1 MKWLTYNLFV
11 FQNTYNLEQPKLV
24 HSGET
29 IMFEITDTQLVDLE
43 VVLISLSLSS
53 PGHSQVRPEKRDV
66 KILCSLYPV

>member
-43 VVLISLSLSS
+43 VVLISLSLSLQ
-53 PGHSQVRPEKRDV
+53 PRP
-66 KILCSLYPV
+66 

>member
-29 IMFEITDTQLVDLE
+29 IMFEITDTQLVELE
-43 VVLISLSLSS
+43 VVLISLS
-53 PGHSQVRPEKRDV
+53 Q
-66 KILCSLYPV
+66 SLAQAIARYVHRNVT